1 MRHCSAPGG
10 RRRTR
15 RSTLEPVRLVLLA
28 HAATEATRRS
38 GFADDEGLEAD
49 ELPVPAL
56 PRYEEVRCAP
66 SLRCRQTA
74 DALGLPAAVD
84 AGLTGL
90 DHGSWAGRALDD
102 VAAADPDGLT
112 RWLTEPDAVPHGGE
126 SMAAFVGRIGG
137 WLRAVPNRPGGLLAV
152 VDPAVVRAA
161 LTHALGSP
169 ATAVWRVDVDP
180 LSVAVLAGEPGRW
193 NLRELRTGP
202 GRGADGTPP

>member
-1 MRHCSAPGG
+1 M
-10 RRRTR
+10 
-15 RSTLEPVRLVLLA
+15 LLA
-28 HAATEATRRS
+28 HAATAATRRS

-49 ELPVPAL
+49 EFPVPDL

-84 AGLTGL
+84 DRLTGL

-126 SMAAFVGRIGG
+126 SMAAFVGRIGA
-137 WLRAVPNRPGGLLAV
+137 WLRAAPNRPGGLLAV

-161 LTHALGSP
+161 LTHALGAP